1 MSARL
6 RALAFRIRRFL
17 GDARGALLTEFAMAF
32 PILIVLV
39 IGGFEL
45 GRYVLLQQKLQSVAV
60 ETADLVAQAETISAA
75 EVDNILVAVDH
86 IMTPFEL
93 GNEGVVIVTSIGATG
108 TDPPRV
114 NWQRTGG
121 GGLSA
126 TSLLGGPGD
135 DAVLP
140 EGFVVRAGE
149 SVIVSEVFYDYE
161 PLMMMNLVPLPSS
174 QLYNESM
181 LRPRFGTLSTL
192 N

>member
-181 LRPRFGTLSTL
+181 LRPRCGTLSTL